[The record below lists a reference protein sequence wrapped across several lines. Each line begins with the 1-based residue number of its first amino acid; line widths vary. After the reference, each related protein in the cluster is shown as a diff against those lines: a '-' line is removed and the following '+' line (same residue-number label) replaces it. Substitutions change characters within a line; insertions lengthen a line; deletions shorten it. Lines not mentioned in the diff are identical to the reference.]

1 MKVRFSINKTLEN
14 ELITMQANQKNE
26 TIQQIIKS
34 IEDTTLHL
42 ECLNNQKILFQS
54 IGSFINIYSADKKIF
69 GNTNDYTDLIL
80 KYRLYEL
87 EAILPNY
94 FVRVSNTEIININ
107 YVSKFELTANGII
120 LIFLKNGTQTSSSRR
135 YLKKIKEKLI

>member
-1 MKVRFSINKTLEN
+1 MS
-14 ELITMQANQKNE
+14 
-26 TIQQIIKS
+26 
-34 IEDTTLHL
+34 
-42 ECLNNQKILFQS
+42 
-54 IGSFINIYSADKKIF
+54 SFINIYSADKKIF
-69 GNTNDYTDLIL
+69 GNTNDYADLIL

-87 EAILPNY
+87 ETILPNY

-135 YLKKIKEKLI
+135 YLKKIKEKLT